1 MKKGYHFIDNSYY
14 FAHNILTTTDYHQL
28 FQILLLSK
36 TTCDFC
42 TGSQEILK
50 SNLWLVYNFKKDTFD
65 NQFFC
70 PSGEKFDVEG
80 GGVAKGGGGGEESEQ
95 REQSYKALQIW

>member
-1 MKKGYHFIDNSYY
+1 MCEERSSMH
-14 FAHNILTTTDYHQL
+14 AA
-28 FQILLLSK
+28 
-36 TTCDFC
+36 TCDRVV
-42 TGSQEILK
+42 
-50 SNLWLVYNFKKDTFD
+50 LV
-65 NQFFC
+65 C